1 MLHLL
6 YSQLARSRRRYY
18 QHRPHLRRRLTA
30 PVISIGNLTV
40 GGSGKTPLTA
50 EVARTLIEMGE
61 RPAILSRGYARSKPS
76 EGAVIVSDG
85 TAVKTDVAHAGDEP
99 FMLTRL
105 VPGASIVVCPSRYLA
120 GRIAES
126 QLGCTVHVLDDGFQH
141 FQLERDIDLLV
152 APPEDFMP
160 GKTLPFGRLRE
171 PIDAAR
177 AADALLVPGDVA
189 SGAEVSARLKVGPA
203 FTFAR
208 SITGPD
214 APARVF
220 AFAGIA
226 KPPHFFT
233 ELERAGWALVG
244 RRPFRDHHQYSAAE
258 IGALARAARESGA
271 EALVTTSK
279 DIVRLSAAHRAAAEG
294 MGVIEVPLHISIEAA
309 FQAWLRDRL
318 SKARAA

>member
-1 MLHLL
+1 VLHLL

-18 QHRPHLRRRLTA
+18 QLRPHLRRRLTA

-50 EVARTLIEMGE
+50 EVARILIEMGE

-99 FMLTRL
+99 FMLARL

-120 GRIAES
+120 GRVAES
-126 QLGCTVHVLDDGFQH
+126 QLGCTIHVLDDGFQH

-152 APPEDFMP
+152 APPEDFAP

-177 AADALLVPGDVA
+177 AAHALLVPGDVVA
-189 SGAEVSARLKVGPA
+189 AADMSTRLNVSPA
-203 FTFAR
+203 FTFGR
-208 SITGPD
+208 SITRPE
-214 APARVF
+214 APSRVF

-233 ELERAGWALVG
+233 ELEQAGWKLVG
-244 RRPFRDHHQYSAAE
+244 RRSFRDHHQYSAVE
-258 IGALARAARESGA
+258 IGALARDARDAGA

-279 DIVRLSAAHRAAAEG
+279 DIVRLSSTHRAATEG
-294 MGVIEVPLHISIEAA
+294 MPVIEVPLHISIEPG
-309 FQAWLRDRL
+309 FRL
-318 SKARAA
+318 WMRERLMKVRAA

>member
-1 MLHLL
+1 VLHLL

-50 EVARTLIEMGE
+50 EVARILIEMGE
-61 RPAILSRGYARSKPS
+61 RPAILSRGYARLKPS

-85 TAVKTDVAHAGDEP
+85 TTVNTDVAHAGDEP

-120 GRIAES
+120 GRVAES

-152 APPEDFMP
+152 APPEDFAP

-177 AADALLVPGDVA
+177 AADALLVPGDVVA
-189 SGAEVSARLKVGPA
+189 AADMSARLKVSPA

-214 APARVF
+214 APSRVF

-233 ELERAGWALVG
+233 ELERAGWTLVG
-244 RRPFRDHHQYSAAE
+244 RRSFRDHHQYSAAE
-258 IGALARAARESGA
+258 IGALSRDAREAGA

-279 DIVRLSAAHRAAAEG
+279 DIVRLSSTHRAAAEG
-294 MGVIEVPLHISIEAA
+294 LPMIEVPLHISIEPG
-309 FQAWLRDRL
+309 FTAWMRDRL

>member
-50 EVARTLIEMGE
+50 EVARILIEMGE

-76 EGAVIVSDG
+76 DSAVIISDG
-85 TAVKTDVAHAGDEP
+85 ITVKSDVAHAGDEP

-120 GRIAES
+120 GRVAES

-152 APPEDFMP
+152 APPEDFTP

-177 AADALLVPGDVA
+177 AADALLVPGDVVMA
-189 SGAEVSARLKVGPA
+189 ADMSDRLKVSPA
-203 FTFAR
+203 FTFTR
-208 SITGPD
+208 TITGPD

-233 ELERAGWALVG
+233 ELERAGWKVVG
-244 RRPFRDHHQYSAAE
+244 RRSYRDHHQYSAAE
-258 IGALARAARESGA
+258 IGALARAAREAGA

-279 DIVRLSAAHRAAAEG
+279 DIVRLSSAHRTAAHG
-294 MGVIEVPLHISIEAA
+294 MPLIEVPLHISIEPG
-309 FQAWLRDRL
+309 FRDWIRDRL